1 MRERWLIILLTIFIA
16 VLLLIK
22 PSLSSRVQAWLRM
35 DAPRP
40 PTTEK
45 QLLLENVALKSEL
58 ITLEEIRR
66 VFGRGELRAV
76 PALVYSRYP
85 FNLKQELVVAAG
97 SAQGVNAGDA
107 AVIPVDASSSAHTTR
122 VILVGK
128 ISAVFPE
135 TAVVTTI
142 FDPRFQSAVHIG
154 DDGAESLLIGG
165 TTPRL
170 TLIAKHASVNEN
182 DAVLVVA
189 PEFPYG
195 IAVGTAKDIHLQ
207 KDELFE
213 EASLEAQ
220 YDINDVKSVLILQRN
235 NARE

>member
-16 VLLLIK
+16 ILLLIK

-40 PTTEK
+40 QTTEK
-45 QLLLENVALKSEL
+45 QLLLENAALKSEL

-66 VFGRGELRAV
+66 VFGRGDLHAV

-97 SAQGVNAGDA
+97 SAQGVRAGDA
-107 AVIPVDASSSAHTTR
+107 VVIPVDASSSAHVTQ

-128 ISAVFPE
+128 VSAVFSD
-135 TAVVTTI
+135 TSVVQTI
-142 FDPRFQSAVHIG
+142 FDPRFQTAVRVGHN
-154 DDGAESLLIGG
+154 GAESLLVGG
-165 TTPRL
+165 VTPHL
-170 TLIAKHASVNEN
+170 TLIAKNASVNEN
-182 DAVLVVA
+182 DAVFSAV

-220 YDINDVKSVLILQRN
+220 YDVNNVKSVLILQGH
-235 NARE
+235 EK